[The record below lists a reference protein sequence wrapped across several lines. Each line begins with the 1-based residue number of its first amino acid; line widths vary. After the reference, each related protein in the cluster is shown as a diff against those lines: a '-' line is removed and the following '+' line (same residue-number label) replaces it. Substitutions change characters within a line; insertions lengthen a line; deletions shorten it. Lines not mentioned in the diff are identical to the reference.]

1 MKIIILFEE
10 QRFLAGEKQFCKR
23 WYIDMS
29 SFGIN
34 PGKTPGNKRNIPD
47 VTYFHFCQNASP
59 PTPENTILGQRKPN
73 APVVGTPENGER
85 SDQHQAVCMLL
96 RFCGCCARPWQSRFT
111 ATAAFTLTLSGTLLV
126 NVRPGRASFFPELV
140 RFPPL
145 ACLSCRSPG
154 RRPESQGADMGLMSL
169 NGIKLVVTFL
179 ASPARI

>member
-1 MKIIILFEE
+1 MFEE

-85 SDQHQAVCMLL
+85 SDQHQAVRM
-96 RFCGCCARPWQSRFT
+96 
-111 ATAAFTLTLSGTLLV
+111 
-126 NVRPGRASFFPELV
+126 
-140 RFPPL
+140 
-145 ACLSCRSPG
+145 
-154 RRPESQGADMGLMSL
+154 
-169 NGIKLVVTFL
+169 
-179 ASPARI
+179 